1 MDNVIRGNKVNDLI
15 GVKVLD
21 FVMSNG
27 DPGQEKILTHWED
40 HFQRV
45 GSAYYVKKEGKTST
59 LWKKDNSMTL
69 KGLSR
74 KGDAGHER

>member
-1 MDNVIRGNKVNDLI
+1 MEIIRELKTEKLYGQKLV
-15 GVKVLD
+15 D

-27 DPGQEKILTHWED
+27 DPGQEKILKHWEN
-40 HFQRV
+40 HFKGTRSPYFV
-45 GSAYYVKKEGKTST
+45 CKEGNTST